1 MDKRTR
7 ILWIDDEVSILKP
20 HILFLEQKGY
30 SVSTA
35 SNGNDALDMIKVDD
49 YDIIFL
55 DENMPGLTGLE
66 TLVGIKDLKPSIPV
80 VMITKSEEERIME
93 EAIGSKIS
101 DYLIK
106 PVNPNQ
112 ILLSLKKN
120 LDDKRLIQQTTTT
133 KYQSEFARLG
143 MEISP
148 SLSWKEWIQLYK
160 KIVFWEL
167 ELDNSGDTGMSDI
180 LATQKNEAN
189 RVFSKMFTQK
199 YVDWIN
205 DKGEEKP
212 VFSHTLLKEKLLPL
226 LQTEEKVFLIV
237 IDNLRYDQWK
247 VIQPAIADQ
256 FRVKDED
263 LYFSILPTA
272 TQYARNALF
281 SGLLPTEIKKLFPQ
295 YWTDEEEETSKNQ
308 FENELLGEFLK
319 RRGLN
324 IKYNYSKI
332 LNLRAGRKYVN
343 TIKSLNDNKLN
354 VLVYNFVDMLSHS
367 KTNMEV
373 IKELASDESAYRSIT
388 RSWFDHSPLA
398 EVFSAVADM
407 GSTILLTTDHGSIRV
422 QNPIKILGDKQTNTN
437 IRFKFGKNLNTDSK
451 HVFEVRNPEEIFMPK
466 PNISTSY
473 MFCLANDYFVYPN
486 NYNYYVNFYAD
497 SFQHGGISMEEI
509 IIPAVTLQP
518 R

>member
-20 HILFLEQKGY
+20 HILFLEQKDY
-30 SVSTA
+30 HVSTA
-35 SNGNDALDMIKVDD
+35 SNGNDALELLKKEDF
-49 YDIIFL
+49 DIIFL

-80 VMITKSEEERIME
+80 VMITKSEEESIME
-93 EAIGSKIS
+93 DAIGSKIS

-120 LDDKRLIQQTTTT
+120 LEDKKLIQKKTTSN
-133 KYQSEFARLG
+133 YQSEFTRLG

-160 KIVFWEL
+160 KIVYWEL
-167 ELDNSGDTGMSDI
+167 ELDNSGDNGMSDI
-180 LATQKNEAN
+180 LINQKDEAN
-189 RVFSKMFTQK
+189 RVFSKMFTK
-199 YVDWIN
+199 NYIGWLN
-205 DKGEEKP
+205 DKDDNKP
-212 VFSHTLLKEKLLPL
+212 LFSHTLLREKLLPL

-237 IDNLRYDQWK
+237 IDNLRLDQWK
-247 VIQPAIADQ
+247 VIQPVISDQ
-256 FRVKDED
+256 FRVQSDD
-263 LYFSILPTA
+263 LFFSILPTA
-272 TQYARNALF
+272 TQYARNSLF
-281 SGLLPTEIKKLFPQ
+281 SGLLPTELKKLYPQ
-295 YWTDEEEETSKNQ
+295 FWTDEDEESSKNQ
-308 FENELLGEFLK
+308 FESELLGEFLK
-319 RRGLN
+319 RRGVN

-332 LNLRAGRKYVN
+332 LNLRAGRKYADSV
-343 TIKSLNDNKLN
+343 KSLKNNKLN

-398 EVFSAVADM
+398 EVFSHVADM
-407 GSTILLTTDHGSIRV
+407 GATVLLTTDHGSIRV
-422 QNPIKILGDKQTNTN
+422 KNPVKILGDKQTNSN
-437 IRFKFGKNLNTDSK
+437 IRFKFGKNLNSASK
-451 HVFEVRNPEEIFMPK
+451 HVFDVRNPEDIFMPK

-473 MFCLANDYFVYPN
+473 MFCQADDYFVYPN
-486 NYNYYVNFYAD
+486 NYNYYVNFFAD

-509 IIPAVTLQP
+509 IIPAITLVP

>member
-20 HILFLEQKGY
+20 HILFLEQKDY
-30 SVSTA
+30 HVSTA
-35 SNGNDALDMIKVDD
+35 SNGNDALELLKKEDF
-49 YDIIFL
+49 DIIFL

-80 VMITKSEEERIME
+80 VMITKSEEESIME
-93 EAIGSKIS
+93 DAIGSKIS

-120 LDDKRLIQQTTTT
+120 LEDKKLIQKKTTSN
-133 KYQSEFARLG
+133 YQSEFTRLG

-160 KIVFWEL
+160 KIVYWEL
-167 ELDNSGDTGMSDI
+167 ELDNSGDNGMSDI
-180 LATQKNEAN
+180 LINQKDEAN
-189 RVFSKMFTQK
+189 RVFSKMFTK
-199 YVDWIN
+199 NYIGWLN
-205 DKGEEKP
+205 DKDDNKP
-212 VFSHTLLKEKLLPL
+212 LFSHTLLREKLLPL

-237 IDNLRYDQWK
+237 IDNLRLDQWK
-247 VIQPAIADQ
+247 VIQPVISDQ
-256 FRVKDED
+256 FRVQNDD
-263 LYFSILPTA
+263 LFFSILPTA
-272 TQYARNALF
+272 TQYARNSLF
-281 SGLLPTEIKKLFPQ
+281 SGLLPTELKKLYPQ
-295 YWTDEEEETSKNQ
+295 FWTDEDEETSKNQ
-308 FENELLGEFLK
+308 FESELLGEFFK
-319 RRGLN
+319 RRGVN

-332 LNLRAGRKYVN
+332 LNLRAGRKYADSV
-343 TIKSLNDNKLN
+343 KSLKDNKLN

-398 EVFSAVADM
+398 EVFSHAADM
-407 GSTILLTTDHGSIRV
+407 GATVLLTTDHGSIRV
-422 QNPIKILGDKQTNTN
+422 KNPVKILGDKQTNSN
-437 IRFKFGKNLNTDSK
+437 IRFKFGKNLNSDSK
-451 HVFEVRNPEEIFMPK
+451 HVFEVRNPEDIFMPK

-473 MFCLANDYFVYPN
+473 MFCQADDYFVYPN
-486 NYNYYVNFYAD
+486 NYNYYVNFFAD

-509 IIPAVTLQP
+509 IIPAITLVP